1 MADIVSGSV
10 AEPRFFALLVGVF
23 AALALTLA
31 GVGIYGVMSY
41 AVVQRRAEIGVRMA
55 LGAGRSD
62 VFGLVVMEG
71 VRLAAIGAAVGFLAA
86 LGLSR
91 AIGSLLYGVAPRD
104 PLTFGAM
111 TAVLLAVAGVA
122 SLIPAMRAARV
133 DPMVAL
139 RAD

>member
-1 MADIVSGSV
+1 
-10 AEPRFFALLVGVF
+10 
-23 AALALTLA
+23 
-31 GVGIYGVMSY
+31 
-41 AVVQRRAEIGVRMA
+41 
-55 LGAGRSD
+55 

-71 VRLAAIGAAVGFLAA
+71 LWLAAIGAALGFLAA

-91 AIGSLLYGVAPRD
+91 TIGSLLFGVAPRD